1 MHIYGEISMLKNF
14 RVYMRSYTSMVYATH
29 TFEFSLIR
37 NSVTGPYNR
46 DQHVYVIAVLK
57 KHENIKHV

>member
-1 MHIYGEISMLKNF
+1 
-14 RVYMRSYTSMVYATH
+14 MRSYTSMVYATH

>member
-1 MHIYGEISMLKNF
+1 MKHALKFSSGVCGRMHAWF
-14 RVYMRSYTSMVYATH
+14 TVYSYV
-29 TFEFSLIR
+29 SLIR
-37 NSVTGPYNR
+37 NNVMVPYNR